1 MSYQSKV
8 EISVRV
14 MGYALTLG
22 IGMGIGIVAAHG
34 ILGLVFALVALIP
47 VAFAVSALM
56 DWLRAV
62 AGV

>member
-1 MSYQSKV
+1 MSYQTKV

-34 ILGLVFALVALIP
+34 ILGWVFALVAILP
-47 VAFAVSALM
+47 VAWAMSALM